1 VAPETLA
8 VEFIDCGEVRMGSPY
23 DCCNIK
29 LEGSWIPKLPTRDWQ
44 NVSASSP
51 DGRFLGLVRWSTADN
66 QPGFYVFTID
76 LQDRAV
82 RKSSR
87 IKGCCESL
95 WWEGARFKW
104 RAFRLADVKK

>member
-1 VAPETLA
+1 VATEKLT
-8 VEFIDCGEVRMGSPY
+8 VQFIDCSEVRMGSPY

-29 LEGSWIPKLPTRDWQ
+29 LEGSWIPQLPEGDWQ
-44 NVSASSP
+44 NISASSP
-51 DGRFLGLVRWSTADN
+51 DGRFLGLVRWSSPGN

-87 IKGCCESL
+87 IKGCCESP